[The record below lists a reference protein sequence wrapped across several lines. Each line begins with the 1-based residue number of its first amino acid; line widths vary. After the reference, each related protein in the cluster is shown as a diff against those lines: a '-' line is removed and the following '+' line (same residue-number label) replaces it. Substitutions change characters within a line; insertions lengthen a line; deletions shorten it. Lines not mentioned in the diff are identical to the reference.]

1 MFKPKYVKNG
11 ELLLK
16 GVRRFINYRRD
27 ILPPVKLS
35 AIEALVGQFQEALA
49 SSNEQRVESLAKELT
64 SSCEGAGPDYRQSA
78 LAENIEVFFV
88 AIAIALGIR
97 AYIAQPFKIPTGS
110 MQPTLNGIIG
120 HSTKE
125 SGEKAPNGIVR
136 LIDVVR
142 LGRSWIDIVAKEDD
156 EIVSVKE
163 YTMFK
168 FFTRTRLIGR
178 KHTYEIPGPE
188 NRVLEDLGINRW
200 LGRQPVYT
208 GLRPSIV
215 VVPTLI
221 RKGDVLAR
229 GYMDSGDQVIV
240 DKFSYHFCAPRRGEV
255 FVFTTKN
262 IRGIRLD
269 DERMGSIHYIKRL
282 VGLPG
287 DRIDVRGHELWV
299 NQEKAKE
306 FGIKRVMSREN
317 GYRGYQED
325 GRWAHYDL
333 EKGQYMAMGDNSFN
347 SFDSRGWGPVPEP
360 NLVGRAMMVYWPFN
374 NHWGIIR

>member
-1 MFKPKYVKNG
+1 
-11 ELLLK
+11 
-16 GVRRFINYRRD
+16 
-27 ILPPVKLS
+27 
-35 AIEALVGQFQEALA
+35 
-49 SSNEQRVESLAKELT
+49 
-64 SSCEGAGPDYRQSA
+64 
-78 LAENIEVFFV
+78 
-88 AIAIALGIR
+88 
-97 AYIAQPFKIPTGS
+97 
-110 MQPTLNGIIG
+110 
-120 HSTKE
+120 
-125 SGEKAPNGIVR
+125 
-136 LIDVVR
+136 
-142 LGRSWIDIVAKEDD
+142 
-156 EIVSVKE
+156 
-163 YTMFK
+163 
-168 FFTRTRLIGR
+168 
-178 KHTYEIPGPE
+178 
-188 NRVLEDLGINRW
+188 VLEDLGINRW

-306 FGIKRVMSREN
+306 FGIQRVMSREN